1 MVYVL
6 LDGVGDLPHPD
17 LDGKTP
23 LEAASTTHMDALAK
37 NGVMGQVISVGK
49 GIAPESDIAV
59 FNMLGY
65 KFQHSDYAG
74 RGVIEAI
81 GIGIDFQDGDLA
93 LRGNFAT
100 LDNDGR
106 IIDRRAGRKIE
117 RDDAEKISKEIES
130 KIKFSNPNASVVVAP
145 TIGHRI
151 IVRLRDN
158 KPLSSEITNTD
169 PAYTRVDGMG
179 IAKAVSDFMKI
190 EKCIPMEQTDDASNA
205 ANLVNEFT
213 EQSLEIMKESNEF
226 SNPNATVVVAPTI
239 GHRIIVRLR
248 DNKPLSSEITNTDPA
263 YTRVDGMGIAK
274 AVSDFMKIEKC
285 IPMEQ
290 TDDASNAANLVNEF
304 TEQSLEIMK
313 ESNVN
318 RQRSEKNKKLLNS
331 ILLRD
336 AGNKYPN
343 VKPINE
349 LHAMNFSCIVDMPVE
364 IGISNI
370 LKMKTFN
377 AGGLTDYEEKAKVAA
392 QAMNTE
398 NAIYVHLKGP
408 DEFGHDGDAIGKMKN
423 IEEIDKRFFGTL
435 LNNIDVSKIAV
446 MISADHS
453 TPCINKGH
461 SDDPVPL
468 LISGDMIV
476 NDNSQRFTEEDG
488 KKGTIGLIDGA
499 NVVKT
504 GIDLFKT

>member
-1 MVYVL
+1 M

-17 LDGKTP
+17 LAGKTP
-23 LEAASTTHMDALAK
+23 LEAATPKNMDMLAK
-37 NGVMGQVISVGK
+37 NGIMGQVISVGK

-81 GIGIDFQDGDLA
+81 GIGIDFKDGDLA

-100 LDNDGR
+100 LDDEGK
-106 IIDRRAGRKIE
+106 IIDRRAGRRIE
-117 RDDAEKISKEIES
+117 REDVEKISKEIE
-130 KIKFSNPNASVVVAP
+130 KEIKFSNPNTTVAVAP
-145 TIGHRI
+145 TVGHRVT
-151 IVRLRDN
+151 VRLRDN
-158 KPLSSEITNTD
+158 KPLSSEISNTD
-169 PAYTRVDGMG
+169 PAYARVDGMG

-190 EKCIPMEQTDDASNA
+190 EKCIPLEQTENAANA

-213 EQSLEIMKESNEF
+213 KQSLEIMKKSD
-226 SNPNATVVVAPTI
+226 V
-239 GHRIIVRLR
+239 
-248 DNKPLSSEITNTDPA
+248 NK
-263 YTRVDGMGIAK
+263 
-274 AVSDFMKIEKC
+274 
-285 IPMEQ
+285 
-290 TDDASNAANLVNEF
+290 
-304 TEQSLEIMK
+304 
-313 ESNVN
+313 
-318 RQRSEKNKKLLNS
+318 QRSQKNKKLLNS

-343 VKPINE
+343 VKPIND
-349 LHAMNFSCIVDMPVE
+349 LHSMNFSCIVDMPVE

-370 LKMKTFN
+370 LKMKAFN
-377 AGGLTDYEEKAKVAA
+377 AGGLTDYEEKARVAA
-392 QAMNTE
+392 QAMETE

-423 IEEIDKRFFGTL
+423 IEEIDERFFGTL
-435 LNNIDVSKIAV
+435 LDHVDITKIAI

-453 TPCINKGH
+453 TPSIHKGH

-468 LISGDMIV
+468 LISGNMIT
-476 NDNSQRFTEEDG
+476 NDNSQRFTENDG
-488 KKGTIGLIDGA
+488 KNGMIGLIEGA
-499 NVVKT
+499 QVVKT

>member
-1 MVYVL
+1 MKKIADNNDVKIIYVL

-17 LDGKTP
+17 LAGKTP
-23 LEAASTTHMDALAK
+23 LEAATTKNMDMLAK
-37 NGVMGQVISVGK
+37 NGIMGQVISVGK

-81 GIGIDFQDGDLA
+81 GIGIDFKDGDLA

-100 LDNDGR
+100 LDDEGK
-106 IIDRRAGRKIE
+106 IIDRRAGRIIE
-117 RDDAEKISKEIES
+117 REDAEKISKEIE
-130 KIKFSNPNASVVVAP
+130 KEIKFSNPNTTVAVAP
-145 TIGHRI
+145 TVGHRVTI
-151 IVRLRDN
+151 RLRDS
-158 KPLSSEITNTD
+158 KPLSSEISNTD
-169 PAYTRVDGMG
+169 PAYARVDGMG
-179 IAKAVSDFMKI
+179 IAKAVTDFMKI
-190 EKCIPMEQTDDASNA
+190 EKCIPLEQTENAVNA

-213 EQSLEIMKESNEF
+213 KQSLEIMKESD
-226 SNPNATVVVAPTI
+226 V
-239 GHRIIVRLR
+239 
-248 DNKPLSSEITNTDPA
+248 NK
-263 YTRVDGMGIAK
+263 
-274 AVSDFMKIEKC
+274 
-285 IPMEQ
+285 
-290 TDDASNAANLVNEF
+290 
-304 TEQSLEIMK
+304 
-313 ESNVN
+313 
-318 RQRSEKNKKLLNS
+318 QRSQKNKKLLNS

-343 VKPINE
+343 VKPIND
-349 LHAMNFSCIVDMPVE
+349 LHSMNFSCIVDMPVE

-370 LKMKTFN
+370 LKMKAFN

-392 QAMNTE
+392 QAMDTE

-423 IEEIDKRFFGTL
+423 IEEIDERFFGTL
-435 LNNIDVSKIAV
+435 LDHVDVSKIAI

-453 TPCINKGH
+453 TPSIHKGH

-468 LISGDMIV
+468 LISGNMIT
-476 NDNSQRFTEEDG
+476 NDDTQRFTETEA
-488 KKGTIGLIDGA
+488 KKGAIGLIDGVQ
-499 NVVKT
+499 VVKT

>member
-1 MVYVL
+1 MADNNHVKIVYVL

-23 LEAASTTHMDALAK
+23 LEAAVTTNMDKLAK
-37 NGVMGQVISVGK
+37 NGIMGQVISVGE

-81 GIGIDFQDGDLA
+81 GIGIDFKDGDLA

-100 LDNDGR
+100 LDNEGQ
-106 IIDRRAGRKIE
+106 IIDRRAGRNIE

-130 KIKFSNPNASVVVAP
+130 GIKFSNPDASVVVAP

-151 IVRLRDN
+151 IVRLRDS
-158 KPLSSEITNTD
+158 KQLSSEITNTD

-179 IAKAVSDFMKI
+179 IAKAVSDFMRI
-190 EKCIPMEQTDDASNA
+190 EKCIPMEQTEDASNA
-205 ANLVNEFT
+205 AKLVNEFT
-213 EQSLEIMKESNEF
+213 EQSLEIMKKSD
-226 SNPNATVVVAPTI
+226 V
-239 GHRIIVRLR
+239 
-248 DNKPLSSEITNTDPA
+248 NK
-263 YTRVDGMGIAK
+263 
-274 AVSDFMKIEKC
+274 
-285 IPMEQ
+285 
-290 TDDASNAANLVNEF
+290 
-304 TEQSLEIMK
+304 
-313 ESNVN
+313 
-318 RQRSEKNKKLLNS
+318 QRAQKNKKLLNS

-392 QAMNTE
+392 QAMNAE

-435 LNNIDVSKIAV
+435 LDNIDASKIAI

-453 TPCINKGH
+453 TPCIHKGH

-468 LISGDMIV
+468 LISGDMIT
-476 NDNSQRFTEEDG
+476 NDDSERFTEKEG
-488 KKGTIGLIDGA
+488 KNGAIGLIEGA
-499 NVVKT
+499 DVVKT
-504 GIDLFKT
+504 GISLFKT

>member
-1 MVYVL
+1 MADDNRIKIVYVL

-23 LEAASTTHMDALAK
+23 LEAAATPNMDTLAK

-65 KFQHSDYAG
+65 RFQHSDYAG

-81 GIGIDFQDGDLA
+81 GIGIDFKDGDLA

-100 LDNDGR
+100 LDNEGQ

-117 RDDAEKISKEIES
+117 RDDAEKISKEIENGV
-130 KIKFSNPNASVVVAP
+130 KFSNPEASVVVAP

-151 IVRLRDN
+151 IVRLRDS
-158 KPLSSEITNTD
+158 KQLSSEITNTD

-179 IAKAVSDFMKI
+179 IAKAVSDFMRI
-190 EKCIPMEQTDDASNA
+190 EKCIPMEQTGDASNA
-205 ANLVNEFT
+205 AKLVNEFT
-213 EQSLEIMKESNEF
+213 EQSLEIMKNSD
-226 SNPNATVVVAPTI
+226 V
-239 GHRIIVRLR
+239 
-248 DNKPLSSEITNTDPA
+248 NK
-263 YTRVDGMGIAK
+263 
-274 AVSDFMKIEKC
+274 
-285 IPMEQ
+285 
-290 TDDASNAANLVNEF
+290 
-304 TEQSLEIMK
+304 
-313 ESNVN
+313 
-318 RQRSEKNKKLLNS
+318 QRAQKNKKLLNS

-349 LHAMNFSCIVDMPVE
+349 MYTMNFSCIVDMPVE
-364 IGISNI
+364 VGISNI

-435 LNNIDVSKIAV
+435 LDNIDVSKTAV

-468 LISGDMIV
+468 LISGKMIE
-476 NDNSQRFTEEDG
+476 NDNSQRFTEKEG
-488 KKGTIGLIDGA
+488 KNGTIGLIDGA
-499 NVVKT
+499 DVVKT
-504 GIDLFKT
+504 GISLFKT

>member
-1 MVYVL
+1 MIYVL

-17 LDGKTP
+17 LAGKTP
-23 LEAASTTHMDALAK
+23 LEAATTRNMDVLAK
-37 NGVMGQVISVGK
+37 NGSMGQVISVGK

-81 GIGIDFQDGDLA
+81 GIGVDFKDGDLA

-100 LDNDGR
+100 LDNEGK

-117 RDDAEKISKEIES
+117 REDVEEISKEIEK
-130 KIKFSNPNASVVVAP
+130 KIKFSNPNASVAVAP
-145 TIGHRI
+145 TVGHRVT
-151 IVRLRDN
+151 VRLRDS

-169 PAYTRVDGMG
+169 PAYARVDGMG

-190 EKCIPMEQTDDASNA
+190 EKCIPLEQTENAISA

-213 EQSLEIMKESNEF
+213 EQSLEIMKKSD
-226 SNPNATVVVAPTI
+226 V
-239 GHRIIVRLR
+239 
-248 DNKPLSSEITNTDPA
+248 NK
-263 YTRVDGMGIAK
+263 R
-274 AVSDFMKIEKC
+274 
-285 IPMEQ
+285 
-290 TDDASNAANLVNEF
+290 
-304 TEQSLEIMK
+304 
-313 ESNVN
+313 
-318 RQRSEKNKKLLNS
+318 RSQKNKKLLNS

-343 VKPINE
+343 VKPIND
-349 LHAMNFSCIVDMPVE
+349 LHSMNFSCIVDMPVE
-364 IGISNI
+364 VGISNI
-370 LKMKTFN
+370 LKMRTYN
-377 AGGLTDYEEKAKVAA
+377 AGGLTDYEEKASVAA
-392 QAMNTE
+392 QAMETE

-435 LNNIDVSKIAV
+435 LDHIDVSKVAV

-453 TPCINKGH
+453 TPSIHKGH
-461 SDDPVPL
+461 SADPVPV
-468 LISGDMIV
+468 LISGDMIT
-476 NDNSQRFTEEDG
+476 NDDTQRFTEAEA
-488 KKGTIGLIDGA
+488 KKGAIGLIEGA
-499 NVVKT
+499 QVVKT

>member
-1 MVYVL
+1 VL

-17 LDGKTP
+17 LVGKTP
-23 LEAASTTHMDALAK
+23 LEAATTKNMDMLAK
-37 NGVMGQVISVGK
+37 NGIMGQVISVGK

-81 GIGIDFQDGDLA
+81 GIGVDFKDGDLA

-100 LDNDGR
+100 LDNEGR

-117 RDDAEKISKEIES
+117 RNDAEKISKEIES
-130 KIKFSNPNASVVVAP
+130 EIKFSNPNASVVVAP

-151 IVRLRDN
+151 IVRMRDD

-190 EKCIPMEQTDDASNA
+190 EKCIPMEQTENASNA

-213 EQSLEIMKESNEF
+213 EQSLEIMK
-226 SNPNATVVVAPTI
+226 
-239 GHRIIVRLR
+239 
-248 DNKPLSSEITNTDPA
+248 K
-263 YTRVDGMGIAK
+263 
-274 AVSDFMKIEKC
+274 
-285 IPMEQ
+285 
-290 TDDASNAANLVNEF
+290 
-304 TEQSLEIMK
+304 
-313 ESNVN
+313 SNVN
-318 RQRSEKNKKLLNS
+318 KQRSEKNKKLLNS

-349 LHAMNFSCIVDMPVE
+349 LHSMNFSCIVDMPVE
-364 IGISNI
+364 IGISNV
-370 LKMKTFN
+370 LKMRAFN
-377 AGGLTDYEEKAKVAA
+377 AGGLTDYEKKAKIAA
-392 QAMNTE
+392 QAMETE

-435 LNNIDVSKIAV
+435 LDNIDVSKIAV

-453 TPCINKGH
+453 TPCIHKGH

-468 LISGDMIV
+468 LISGDMIT
-476 NDNSQRFTEEDG
+476 NDNTQRFTEEEG
-488 KKGTIGLIDGA
+488 KNGAIGLIDGIQ
-499 NVVKT
+499 VVKT